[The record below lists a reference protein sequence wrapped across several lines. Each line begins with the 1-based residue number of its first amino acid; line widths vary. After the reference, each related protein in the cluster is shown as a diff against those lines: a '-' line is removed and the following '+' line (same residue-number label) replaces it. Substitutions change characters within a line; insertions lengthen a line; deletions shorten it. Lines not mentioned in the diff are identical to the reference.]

1 LGGKES
7 SMQGTTRAR
16 ITRPAKAGINA
27 AIWIEPGR
35 ALVARGTAGGAK
47 PTLEEVSFAAGAA
60 GLAEIAHRVGEADHV
75 LVLGRDDLRLALER
89 EIVAI
94 GHHPERIREEVVT
107 GATVTPEDLVARLR
121 RMPR

>member
-35 ALVARGTAGGAK
+35 ALVARGT
-47 PTLEEVSFAAGAA
+47 
-60 GLAEIAHRVGEADHV
+60 
-75 LVLGRDDLRLALER
+75 
-89 EIVAI
+89 
-94 GHHPERIREEVVT
+94 
-107 GATVTPEDLVARLR
+107 VTPEDLVARLR

>member
-16 ITRPAKAGINA
+16 INKPANAGVNA

-35 ALVARGTAGGAK
+35 ALVALGAAGDAK
-47 PTLEEVSFAAGAA
+47 PALEEVILAAGAP
-60 GLAEIAHRVGEADHV
+60 GLADVAHRVGEADRV
-75 LVLGRDDLRLALER
+75 LVLGPDDLRLALER

-107 GATVTPEDLVARLR
+107 GATVTAEDLVTRLR